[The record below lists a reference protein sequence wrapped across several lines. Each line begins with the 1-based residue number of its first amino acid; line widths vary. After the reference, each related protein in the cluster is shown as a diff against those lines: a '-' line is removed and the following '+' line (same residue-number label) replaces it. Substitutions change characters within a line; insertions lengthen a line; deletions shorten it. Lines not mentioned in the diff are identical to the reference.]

1 MVSSEPKGPSKVAKT
16 GDKPPPAFK
25 ANKSPGQKFKPGGA
39 GGARKF
45 DKSAGGPGKPGAGG
59 TRRFDNKS
67 GTGNFKKF
75 DKSGGAAGGFKKFDK
90 GGGAGAA
97 GGNKFRGKP
106 QAQQT
111 QAPAE
116 GEKQDWNKFKQEK
129 KDLKLKRKSSKD
141 TYEITK
147 EAKQIYEKLRCRR
160 TGNKDKLVE
169 QIYKVLNVGDTISK
183 VVKAHD
189 TARVLQCML
198 KYASPALR
206 AEISEQLL
214 PFIVEMCQSKYAQF
228 CVQRMLK
235 YGSPATKSK
244 LVDSL
249 YGHIVR
255 LAGHSIASGL
265 LDTMY
270 QSATPQQR
278 IHMRQEFYGD
288 LYRKAKDANVKSLGD
303 TYKEATNMK
312 ASILGSVKANL
323 DHVANKQLV
332 DSSLVHAV
340 MLEYLR
346 ACDEDEEKLEET
358 VTAFAA
364 LVPHML
370 STKEGSE
377 AGVICFY
384 KSTPKNRR
392 AIIKNIKEHL
402 LKIATHEHGHVFLIS
417 LLNALDDTK
426 ATKKAIYDHLHGD
439 LKTLVGNQYGR
450 RVVQWLVAPGDTTCF
465 HPEFI
470 RVVDEG
476 LAFGKKEKELRRKE
490 IFEQIEAPI
499 AQAIAEEAAFWLSN
513 SHIGLVTA
521 DILNHIQGESYEK
534 AVTALAKVIAQPE
547 WRISADAAGPLPQD
561 KKKPHN
567 DVEAIIA
574 EATKQRKKLL
584 NADSSSGEED
594 DDEDA
599 DEEADAEEDGEKQA
613 EDKDDGEPKLK
624 KAKKEPKKS
633 KAKEEP
639 AASPLVSG
647 IEEAGMHI
655 VLKKILKNDGKREGT
670 PFSKQLLQ
678 NLSTDVLKVWLGVNR
693 ACFVLLKLVEESPS
707 LLDDCKKAIAEE
719 KSLNQAL
726 GGQKTPGAKLL
737 AAKLSIGK

>member
-1 MVSSEPKGPSKVAKT
+1 MVSSEPKGPANVAKT
-16 GDKPPPAFK
+16 ASPFK
-25 ANKSPGQKFKPGGA
+25 ANKSPGKPANGQKFKPGGA
-39 GGARKF
+39 GGA
-45 DKSAGGPGKPGAGG
+45 
-59 TRRFDNKS
+59 
-67 GTGNFKKF
+67 KKF
-75 DKSGGAAGGFKKFDK
+75 DKSGAGGARKFDKSGSGGFRKFDKSGAAGDKRLGGNKF
-90 GGGAGAA
+90 AE
-97 GGNKFRGKP
+97 GNKFRGKP
-106 QAQQT
+106 QTQP

-116 GEKQDWNKFKQEK
+116 GEKQDWNKFKKEK
-129 KDLKLKRKSSKD
+129 KDLKLKRKSAKD
-141 TYEITK
+141 TYEISK
-147 EAKQIYEKLRCRR
+147 EANQIHEKLRCRR
-160 TGNKDKLVE
+160 TENKDKLVE

-189 TARVLQCML
+189 TARVIQSML

-206 AEISEQLL
+206 AEISEKLL
-214 PFIVEMCQSKYAQF
+214 PFTVDMCQSKYAQF

-235 YGSPATKSK
+235 YGAPATKSK

-255 LAGHSIASGL
+255 LAGHNIGSGL

-270 QSATPQQR
+270 QSATPKQR
-278 IHMRQEFYGD
+278 TFMRQEFYGD
-288 LYRKAKDANVKSLGD
+288 LYRKAKDSNVKTLSD

-439 LKTLVGNQYGR
+439 LKALMSNQYGR
-450 RVVQWLVAPGDTTCF
+450 RVIQWLVAPGDTTCF

-470 RVVDEG
+470 RTVEEG

-490 IFEQIEAPI
+490 ILEQIEAPI
-499 AQAIAEEAAFWLSN
+499 AQSIAEDAAFWLSN
-513 SHIGLVTA
+513 SHIGLVTG

-534 AVTALAKVIAQPE
+534 AASALAQVVAQPE
-547 WRISADAAGPLPQD
+547 WRISADAAGPLPLD

-574 EATKQRKKLL
+574 EATKRRRKLL
-584 NADSSSGEED
+584 NVDSSSDDEDEED
-594 DDEDA
+594 DND
-599 DEEADAEEDGEKQA
+599 DEEVEKEQKEEA
-613 EDKDDGEPKLK
+613 EDDAEPKLK
-624 KAKKEPKKS
+624 KAKKEPKKP
-633 KAKEEP
+633 KAKEEEP
-639 AASPLVSG
+639 ATPLVSG

-670 PFSKQLLQ
+670 PFSQQLVQ
-678 NLSTDVLKVWLGVNR
+678 NLSSAVLKAWLGVNR
-693 ACFVLLKLVEESPS
+693 ACFVLLKLVEECPS
-707 LLDDCKKAIAEE
+707 LLEDCKKVLAAER
-719 KSLNQAL
+719 SLSQLLAER
-726 GGQKTPGAKLL
+726 KTPGAKLL
-737 AAKLSIGK
+737 AAKLDIGN

>member
-1 MVSSEPKGPSKVAKT
+1 MVSSDPKGTGKVSKSIT
-16 GDKPPPAFK
+16 PLK
-25 ANKSPGQKFKPGGA
+25 ANKSPGKPANGQKFKPKGAEGA
-39 GGARKF
+39 GKF
-45 DKSAGGPGKPGAGG
+45 NKSAGGPGKQFDKPGAGG
-59 TRRFDNKS
+59 AKKFDKPGAS
-67 GTGNFKKF
+67 GYKKF
-75 DKSGGAAGGFKKFDK
+75 DKSGANGGKKF
-90 GGGAGAA
+90 GGNKFAE
-97 GGNKFRGKP
+97 GNKFRGKP
-106 QAQQT
+106 QTQT
-111 QAPAE
+111 PAE

-160 TGNKDKLVE
+160 TENKDKLVE

-235 YGSPATKSK
+235 YGAPATKSK

-288 LYRKAKDANVKSLGD
+288 LYRKAKDVNVKSLSD

-346 ACDEDEEKLEET
+346 ACEDDQEKLEET
-358 VTAFAA
+358 VSTFSA

-377 AGVICFY
+377 AGTICFY
-384 KSTPKNRR
+384 KATPKNRR

-417 LLNALDDTK
+417 LLNSLDDTK
-426 ATKKAIYDHLHGD
+426 ATKKAIYDNLHGD

-450 RVVQWLVAPGDTTCF
+450 RVIQWLVAPGDTTCF

-499 AQAIAEEAAFWLSN
+499 AQAIAEEADFWLSN

-521 DILNHIQGESYEK
+521 DVLNHIQGESYEK
-534 AVTALAKVIAQPE
+534 ATTALAKVIAQPE

-584 NADSSSGEED
+584 NADSSSDEED
-594 DDEDA
+594 DDDEEDA
-599 DEEADAEEDGEKQA
+599 SAEDGEKEEKGA
-613 EDKDDGEPKLK
+613 DEDDAEPKLK
-624 KAKKEPKKS
+624 KAKKEPKKA
-633 KAKEEP
+633 KAKVEEP
-639 AASPLVSG
+639 AAPLVSG

-670 PFSKQLLQ
+670 PFSQQLLQ
-678 NLSTDVLKVWLGVNR
+678 NLSTDVLKVWLSVNR
-693 ACFVLLKLVEESPS
+693 ACFVLVKLVEESPA
-707 LLDDCKKAIAEE
+707 LLDTCKKAIVAE
-719 KSLNQAL
+719 KSLSQTL
-726 GGQKTPGAKLL
+726 VGQKTPGAKLL
-737 AAKLSIGK
+737 ANKLNIGK

>member
-1 MVSSEPKGPSKVAKT
+1 MVSSEPKRPAPKGNRSPSK
-16 GDKPPPAFK
+16 PA
-25 ANKSPGQKFKPGGA
+25 AQGQKFKPGGA

-45 DKSAGGPGKPGAGG
+45 DKSGGGPGK
-59 TRRFDNKS
+59 
-67 GTGNFKKF
+67 KF
-75 DKSGGAAGGFKKFDK
+75 DKPGADGGRKF
-90 GGGAGAA
+90 GGG
-97 GGNKFRGKP
+97 GGNSNNKFRGKP
-106 QAQQT
+106 VKQAQP

-160 TGNKDKLVE
+160 TENKDKLVE

-214 PFIVEMCQSKYAQF
+214 PFTVVMCQSKYAQF

-249 YGHIVR
+249 YGNIVR

-270 QSATPQQR
+270 QGASAQQR

-288 LYRKAKDANVKSLGD
+288 LYRKAKDANVRTLSD
-303 TYKEATNMK
+303 TYKEAANMK

-499 AQAIAEEAAFWLSN
+499 AQTIAEEAAFWLSN

-521 DILNHIQGESYEK
+521 DILNHIQGESYEQAAK
-534 AVTALAKVIAQPE
+534 ALAQVIAQPD
-547 WRISADAAGPLPQD
+547 WRISADAAGPVPQD

-574 EATKQRKKLL
+574 EATKQRRKLL
-584 NADSSSGEED
+584 NADSSSSSEGEED
-594 DDEDA
+594 EDEA
-599 DEEADAEEDGEKQA
+599 AEDAEEEEGEK
-613 EDKDDGEPKLK
+613 GEPQVK
-624 KAKKEPKKS
+624 KTKKEAKKS
-633 KAKEEP
+633 KAKKEEPTEP
-639 AASPLVSG
+639 AAPLVTG

-655 VLKKILKNDGKREGT
+655 VLKKILKNDGKREGH
-670 PFSKQLLQ
+670 PFSQQLLQ
-678 NLSTDVLKVWLGVNR
+678 SLSADVLKVWLGVNR
-693 ACFVLLKLVEESPS
+693 SCFVLLKLVEESPA
-707 LLDDCKKAIAEE
+707 LLGDCKKAIAAE
-719 KSLNQAL
+719 KSLGQTLAN
-726 GGQKTPGAKLL
+726 QKTLGAKLL
-737 AAKLSIGK
+737 AAKLNIGK

>member
-1 MVSSEPKGPSKVAKT
+1 MVSSEAKGAAKVAKT
-16 GDKPPPAFK
+16 GTKPPPAFK
-25 ANKSPGQKFKPGGA
+25 PNKSPGKPGKPTANGQKFKSAGGGA
-39 GGARKF
+39 AKRAGPGKQFDKSGGGGFKKF
-45 DKSAGGPGKPGAGG
+45 DKSAGGAGG
-59 TRRFDNKS
+59 
-67 GTGNFKKF
+67 FKKF
-75 DKSGGAAGGFKKFDK
+75 DKSGGKKF
-90 GGGAGAA
+90 
-97 GGNKFRGKP
+97 GGNNNSNNKFAGKSP
-106 QAQQT
+106 
-111 QAPAE
+111 APAE
-116 GEKQDWNKFKQEK
+116 GEKQDWAKFKQEK
-129 KDLKLKRKSSKD
+129 KDLKLKRKSTRD

-160 TGNKDKLVE
+160 TENKDKLVE

-214 PFIVEMCQSKYAQF
+214 PFTVDMCQSKYAQF

-235 YGSPATKSK
+235 YGAPATKTK

-249 YGHIVR
+249 MGHVVR
-255 LAGHSIASGL
+255 LAGHSIASSL

-288 LYRKAKDANVKSLGD
+288 LYRKAKDSSVKTLSD
-303 TYKEATNMK
+303 TFKETTNMK

-332 DSSLVHAV
+332 DSSLVHSV

-439 LKTLVGNQYGR
+439 LRTLVGNQYGR

-465 HPEFI
+465 HPKFI
-470 RVVDEG
+470 RLVDEG
-476 LAFGKKEKELRRKE
+476 LAYGKKEKEVRRKE

-499 AQAIAEEAAFWLSN
+499 AENIVEDPAFWLSN

-521 DILNHIQGESYEK
+521 DVLNHLQGESYEK
-534 AVTALAKVIAQPE
+534 AATALAKVIAQPE

-561 KKKPHN
+561 KKKAHN

-584 NADSSSGEED
+584 QTEISSSEDEDESED
-594 DDEDA
+594 DDE
-599 DEEADAEEDGEKQA
+599 EEEGGA
-613 EDKDDGEPKLK
+613 PKEK
-624 KAKKEPKKS
+624 KAKKEQK
-633 KAKEEP
+633 KAKVEEP
-639 AASPLVSG
+639 AEAAPLVSG

-655 VLKKILKNDGKREGT
+655 VLKKILKNDVKREGAIT
-670 PFSKQLLQ
+670 FGQQLLQ
-678 NLSTDVLKVWLGVNR
+678 NLAADVNLNSWLSVNR
-693 ACFVLLKLVEESPS
+693 ACFVLVKLVENSPS
-707 LLDDCKKAIAEE
+707 LLKSCKETISSE
-719 KSLNQAL
+719 KSLSQTL
-726 GGQKTPGAKLL
+726 LGQKTPGAKMLTTKL
-737 AAKLSIGK
+737 ALSLSK

>member
-1 MVSSEPKGPSKVAKT
+1 MVSSEANGTAKVAKT
-16 GDKPPPAFK
+16 GTKPLAAFK
-25 ANKSPGQKFKPGGA
+25 PTKSPGGNGQKFKSAGGGA
-39 GGARKF
+39 KRF
-45 DKSAGGPGKPGAGG
+45 DKSGRAGSSGK
-59 TRRFDNKS
+59 R
-67 GTGNFKKF
+67 F
-75 DKSGGAAGGFKKFDK
+75 DKSGGGALGFKKFGK
-90 GGGAGAA
+90 PGGGAGGKKF
-97 GGNKFRGKP
+97 GGNNSSNNKFAGRP
-106 QAQQT
+106 QA

-116 GEKQDWNKFKQEK
+116 GEKQDWAKFKQEK
-129 KDLKLKRKSSKD
+129 KDLKLKRKSTRD

-160 TGNKDKLVE
+160 TENKDKLVE
-169 QIYKVLNVGDTISK
+169 QIYKVLNVGDTIAK

-214 PFIVEMCQSKYAQF
+214 PFTVDMCQSKYAQF

-235 YGSPATKSK
+235 YGAPATKTK

-249 YGHIVR
+249 MGHVVR
-255 LAGHSIASGL
+255 LAGHSIASSL

-288 LYRKAKDANVKSLGD
+288 LYRKAKDSSVKSLSD
-303 TYKEATNMK
+303 TYRETTNMK

-465 HPEFI
+465 HPKFI
-470 RVVDEG
+470 RLVDEG
-476 LAFGKKEKELRRKE
+476 LAYGKKEKELRRKE

-499 AQAIAEEAAFWLSN
+499 AENIVEDPAFWLSN

-521 DILNHIQGESYEK
+521 DVLNHLQGESYEK

-547 WRISADAAGPLPQD
+547 WRISADAAAPQPQD
-561 KKKPHN
+561 KKKAHN

-584 NADSSSGEED
+584 QTEISSSEDESED
-594 DDEDA
+594 DDGED
-599 DEEADAEEDGEKQA
+599 EPEDGGA
-613 EDKDDGEPKLK
+613 PPKLK
-624 KAKKEPKKS
+624 KAKKEAKKPKE
-633 KAKEEP
+633 EEP
-639 AASPLVSG
+639 AEAAPLVSG

-655 VLKKILKNDGKREGT
+655 VLKKILKNDVRREGGGAIT
-670 PFSKQLLQ
+670 FGQQLLQ
-678 NLSTDVLKVWLGVNR
+678 NLAADVDLNSWLSVNR
-693 ACFVLLKLVEESPS
+693 ACFVLVKLVENSPS
-707 LLDDCKKAIAEE
+707 LLKSCKETIASE
-719 KSLNQAL
+719 KSLSQTL
-726 GGQKTPGAKLL
+726 LGQKTPGAKMLGTKL
-737 AAKLSIGK
+737 ALNSHK

>member
-1 MVSSEPKGPSKVAKT
+1 MVSSTPKGAGNVVAT

-25 ANKSPGQKFKPGGA
+25 AKKSSNKPANGQKFKGSGA
-39 GGARKF
+39 GAKRF
-45 DKSAGGPGKPGAGG
+45 GGSGKPGAGSG
-59 TRRFDNKS
+59 GFNK
-67 GTGNFKKF
+67 FKKP
-75 DKSGGAAGGFKKFDK
+75 GGPGGPAKF
-90 GGGAGAA
+90 
-97 GGNKFRGKP
+97 NGKP
-106 QAQQT
+106 

-116 GEKQDWNKFKQEK
+116 GEKQDWAKFKKDK

-160 TGNKDKLVE
+160 TENKDKLVE
-169 QIYKVLNVGDTISK
+169 QIFKVLNVGDTIAK

-198 KYASPALR
+198 KYAAPALR
-206 AEISEQLL
+206 AEISEHLL
-214 PFIVEMCQSKYAQF
+214 PFTVDMCQSKYAQF

-235 YGSPATKSK
+235 YGSPATKTK

-249 YGHIVR
+249 MGHVVR
-255 LAGHSIASGL
+255 LSGHNIASGL

-270 QSATPQQR
+270 QGATPQQR

-288 LYRKAKDANVKSLGD
+288 LYRKAKDASVKTLSD

-312 ASILGSVKANL
+312 SSILSAVKSNL

-332 DSSLVHAV
+332 DNALVHAV

-377 AGVICFY
+377 AAVICFY

-417 LLNALDDTK
+417 LLNSLDDTK
-426 ATKKAIYDHLHGD
+426 AAKKAIYDHLHGD
-439 LKTLVGNQYGR
+439 LRTLVASQYGR
-450 RVVQWLVAPGDTTCF
+450 RVIQWLVAPGDKTCF

-470 RVVDEG
+470 RVVEEG

-499 AQAIAEEAAFWLSN
+499 AESIAEDAAFWLSN

-521 DILNHIQGESYEK
+521 DILNHIQGEAYEK
-534 AVTALAKVIAQPE
+534 AASALAQVVAQTE
-547 WRISADAAGPLPQD
+547 WRISADAAGPKPND
-561 KKKPHN
+561 KKQAHN

-584 NADSSSGEED
+584 NDISSSSEGEDEDEED
-594 DDEDA
+594 D
-599 DEEADAEEDGEKQA
+599 EEEEGA
-613 EDKDDGEPKLK
+613 PKLK
-624 KAKKEPKKS
+624 KAKKE
-633 KAKEEP
+633 AKTEEE
-639 AASPLVSG
+639 APLVSG

-655 VLKKILKNDGKREGT
+655 VLKKILKNDAKRAGT
-670 PFSKQLLQ
+670 PFGQQLLQ
-678 NLSTDVLKVWLGVNR
+678 NLSPDALKTWLGVNR
-693 ACFVLLKLVEESPS
+693 ACFVLVKLVEDTPALLAACKKS
-707 LLDDCKKAIAEE
+707 LLSSGGDLPKVLA
-719 KSLNQAL
+719 
-726 GGQKTPGAKLL
+726 GQKTPGAKLL
-737 AAKLSIGK
+737 ATKLDLKK

>member
-1 MVSSEPKGPSKVAKT
+1 MVSLEPKGPANVANT
-16 GDKPPPAFK
+16 ASPLK
-25 ANKSPGQKFKPGGA
+25 ANKSPGKPANGQKFKPGGA
-39 GGARKF
+39 GGAKKF
-45 DKSAGGPGKPGAGG
+45 DKFGGGAGKKFAKPGAGG
-59 TRRFDNKS
+59 AKKFDKS
-67 GTGNFKKF
+67 GPGGFKKF
-75 DKSGGAAGGFKKFDK
+75 DKSGATGDKRLGGNKF
-90 GGGAGAA
+90 AE
-97 GGNKFRGKP
+97 GNKFRGKP
-106 QAQQT
+106 QTQP

-116 GEKQDWNKFKQEK
+116 GEKQDWNKFKKEK
-129 KDLKLKRKSSKD
+129 KDLKLKRKSAKD
-141 TYEITK
+141 TYEISK
-147 EAKQIYEKLRCRR
+147 EANQIHEKLRCRR
-160 TGNKDKLVE
+160 TENKDKLVE

-189 TARVLQCML
+189 TARVIQSML

-206 AEISEQLL
+206 AEISEKLL
-214 PFIVEMCQSKYAQF
+214 PFTVDMCQSKYAQF

-235 YGSPATKSK
+235 YGAPATKAK

-255 LAGHSIASGL
+255 LAGHSIGSGL

-270 QSATPQQR
+270 QSATPNQR
-278 IHMRQEFYGD
+278 IFMRQEFYGD
-288 LYRKAKDANVKSLGD
+288 LYRKAKDSNVKTLSD
-303 TYKEATNMK
+303 TYKDATNMK

-332 DSSLVHAV
+332 DSALVHAV

-439 LKTLVGNQYGR
+439 LKALMSSPYGR
-450 RVVQWLVAPGDTTCF
+450 RVIQWLVAPGDTTCF

-470 RVVDEG
+470 RTVEEG

-490 IFEQIEAPI
+490 ILEQIEAPI
-499 AQAIAEEAAFWLSN
+499 AQSIAEDAAFWLSN
-513 SHIGLVTA
+513 SHIGLVTG

-534 AVTALAKVIAQPE
+534 AASALAQVVAQPE
-547 WRISADAAGPLPQD
+547 WRISADAAGPQPQD

-574 EATKQRKKLL
+574 QATKQRRKLL
-584 NADSSSGEED
+584 NFDSSSGDEDEDEESDDEED
-594 DDEDA
+594 EKEQKEAPED
-599 DEEADAEEDGEKQA
+599 DAE
-613 EDKDDGEPKLK
+613 PKVK
-624 KAKKEPKKS
+624 KAKKEPKKP
-633 KAKEEP
+633 KAKEEEP
-639 AASPLVSG
+639 SAPLVSG

-655 VLKKILKNDGKREGT
+655 VLKKILKNDGKREGN
-670 PFSKQLLQ
+670 PFSQQLLQ
-678 NLSTDVLKVWLGVNR
+678 NLSSGVLKAWLGVNR
-693 ACFVLLKLVEESPS
+693 ACFVLLKLVEECPA
-707 LLDDCKKAIAEE
+707 LLEDCKKAVAAER
-719 KSLNQAL
+719 SLSQILADR
-726 GGQKTPGAKLL
+726 KTPGAKLL
-737 AAKLSIGK
+737 AAKLDIGK

>member
-1 MVSSEPKGPSKVAKT
+1 MVSSEAKGTAKVAKT
-16 GDKPPPAFK
+16 GVKPPPAFK
-25 ANKSPGQKFKPGGA
+25 PNKSPGKPVNGQKFKSAGGGAKRFDKPAGAGSGKRFDKSGGGA
-39 GGARKF
+39 GG
-45 DKSAGGPGKPGAGG
+45 
-59 TRRFDNKS
+59 
-67 GTGNFKKF
+67 FKKF
-75 DKSGGAAGGFKKFDK
+75 DKSGGGAGGFKKFDK
-90 GGGAGAA
+90 SGGKKF
-97 GGNKFRGKP
+97 GGNNNNKFAGKP
-106 QAQQT
+106 Q

-116 GEKQDWNKFKQEK
+116 GEKQDWAKFKQEK
-129 KDLKLKRKSSKD
+129 KDLKLKRKSTRD

-160 TGNKDKLVE
+160 TENKDKLVE

-206 AEISEQLL
+206 AEISDQLL
-214 PFIVEMCQSKYAQF
+214 PFTVDMCQSKYAQF

-235 YGSPATKSK
+235 YGAPATKTK

-249 YGHIVR
+249 MGHVVR
-255 LAGHSIASGL
+255 LAGHSIASSL

-288 LYRKAKDANVKSLGD
+288 LYRKAKDSSVKSLSD
-303 TYKEATNMK
+303 TYKETTNMK

-465 HPEFI
+465 HPKFI
-470 RVVDEG
+470 RLVDEG
-476 LAFGKKEKELRRKE
+476 LAYGKKEKELRRKE

-499 AQAIAEEAAFWLSN
+499 AENIVEDPAFWLSN

-521 DILNHIQGESYEK
+521 DVLNHLQGESYEK
-534 AVTALAKVIAQPE
+534 AATALAKVIAQPE
-547 WRISADAAGPLPQD
+547 WRITADAAGPQPQD
-561 KKKPHN
+561 KKKAHN

-584 NADSSSGEED
+584 QTDISSSDDEEDESED
-594 DDEDA
+594 DDE
-599 DEEADAEEDGEKQA
+599 EEEEEGGA
-613 EDKDDGEPKLK
+613 PKLK
-624 KAKKEPKKS
+624 KAKKEAK
-633 KAKEEP
+633 KAKAEEP
-639 AASPLVSG
+639 AEAAPQVSG

-655 VLKKILKNDGKREGT
+655 VLKKILKNDVKREGAIT
-670 PFSKQLLQ
+670 FGQQLLE
-678 NLSTDVLKVWLGVNR
+678 NLAADVEVLNSWLSVNR
-693 ACFVLLKLVEESPS
+693 ACFVLVKLVENSPS
-707 LLDDCKKAIAEE
+707 LLQSCKETISSE
-719 KSLNQAL
+719 KSLSQTL
-726 GGQKTPGAKLL
+726 LGQKTPGAKML
-737 AAKLSIGK
+737 ATKLALKNSK

>member
-1 MVSSEPKGPSKVAKT
+1 MVSSKPKGTAKVAKT
-16 GDKPPPAFK
+16 GAKPPPAFK
-25 ANKSPGQKFKPGGA
+25 ANKPGSGHKFKPGGA
-39 GGARKF
+39 KKFEKTEGEDSGAAPAKKF
-45 DKSAGGPGKPGAGG
+45 VKPRGSGAGPKG
-59 TRRFDNKS
+59 
-67 GTGNFKKF
+67 FKKF
-75 DKSGGAAGGFKKFDK
+75 DKSADGGPKKF
-90 GGGAGAA
+90 
-97 GGNKFRGKP
+97 GGNNKFGGNQKPGDNKFNKFKGKP
-106 QAQQT
+106 NPL
-111 QAPAE
+111 APAE
-116 GEKQDWNKFKQEK
+116 GEKQDWAKFKQEK
-129 KDLKLKRKSSKD
+129 KDLKLKRKSTRD

-160 TGNKDKLVE
+160 TEHKDKLVE

-198 KYASPALR
+198 KHAAPGLR
-206 AEISEQLL
+206 AEISDQLL
-214 PFIVEMCQSKYAQF
+214 PFTVDMCQSKYAQF

-235 YGSPATKSK
+235 YGAPATKSK
-244 LVDSL
+244 LVESL
-249 YGHIVR
+249 MGNVVKLSTHN
-255 LAGHSIASGL
+255 IASGL

-270 QSATPQQR
+270 QGATPQQR

-288 LYRKAKDANVKSLGD
+288 LYRKAKDASVKKLSD

-312 ASILGSVKANL
+312 SSILGSVKANL

-358 VTAFAA
+358 VTAFSA

-377 AGVICFY
+377 AAVICFY
-384 KSTPKNRR
+384 KATPKNRR

-450 RVVQWLVAPGDTTCF
+450 RVVQWLVAPGDTNCF
-465 HPEFI
+465 HPGFI
-470 RVVDEG
+470 RTVDEG

-499 AQAIAEEAAFWLSN
+499 TEAIIEDAAFWLSN

-521 DILNHIQGESYEK
+521 DILNHIQGESYAK
-534 AVTALAKVIAQPE
+534 AAGALAQVVAQPD
-547 WRISADAAGPLPQD
+547 WRISADATGPQPQD

-584 NADSSSGEED
+584 NNVSSSEDEEED
-594 DDEDA
+594 IESADEDNEGEDA
-599 DEEADAEEDGEKQA
+599 DT
-613 EDKDDGEPKLK
+613 PKLK
-624 KAKKEPKKS
+624 KAKKEKK
-633 KAKEEP
+633 KQEEVEV
-639 AASPLVSG
+639 PLVTG
-647 IEEAGMHI
+647 VEEAGMHI
-655 VLKKILKNDGKREGT
+655 VLKKILKNDGKRDGT
-670 PFSKQLLQ
+670 PFSQQLLQ
-678 NLSTDVLKVWLGVNR
+678 SLSTDVLNFWLGVNR
-693 ACFVLLKLVEESPS
+693 ACFILVKLVEDSPA
-707 LLDDCKKAIAEE
+707 LLDSCKKAIAAE
-719 KSLNQAL
+719 KSLSQTLL
-726 GGQKTPGAKLL
+726 GLKTPGAKLL
-737 AAKLSIGK
+737 AKKLNIGK